1 MVLSNSQKNSAQ
13 LAMIGVLGRLSG
25 LELIASGSRQ
35 RAPGPPGFIEG
46 HQFSVSSLERDLKVH
61 VAVSGA
67 EPGQVLVML
76 RPPLTRGERRA
87 AYVLD
92 ERAGQW
98 TWHSRR
104 NEAPAPGVWWLELC
118 WAGKQ
123 PAKAPLSWGYQVW
136 GRSALRA
143 ELQVAS
149 RVATGAGLTGKVSLS
164 GPARSVLR
172 CDATLVGPPES
183 PDARVARLYDAVPVL
198 RAALEKQ
205 RVKHW
210 PQDPGR
216 PWWRLRREHKLDAL
230 DEARQLAPP
239 PKLPPP
245 QAPPMKPPQL
255 PPTVKLTE
263 LPAAAGYDL
272 KVAGKSMT
280 AAGTYRLQVRLQGQ
294 VGANPEDRFERVLA
308 RQVLAAPEPDV
319 TRTVA
324 RSFVKMI
331 GAKPQRGV
339 ELALWDAHDNPVL
352 VDMSAAADLGPHL
365 QRVQRD
371 DGKLAWTVDSDALL
385 GVVGALTLRGK
396 RVAGAIDVPL
406 IDGRGFDGVVRER
419 PMRLSPQALNEALDP
434 RAVAKH
440 LGIRRQEALV
450 VQPPPG
456 KGAQLVAVFAEPR
469 VAYVVEVVRA
479 GGKVEAVATGRG
491 DRRYAVRL
499 LPGEAVRLRAAD
511 PDGPDELEVAGLRF
525 E

>member
-1 MVLSNSQKNSAQ
+1 MSLPNNLKITAQ
-13 LAMIGVLGRLSG
+13 LAMAGVLGRLSG

-35 RAPGPPGFIEG
+35 RAAAPPGFIEG
-46 HQFSVSSLERDLKVH
+46 HQFSVSSLERFLEIH
-61 VAVSGA
+61 VAVAEA
-67 EPGQVLVML
+67 EPGQVLVTL

-104 NEAPAPGVWWLELC
+104 GEAPTPGVWWLELC

-123 PAKAPLSWGYQVW
+123 PTKAPLSWGYQVW

-143 ELQVAS
+143 ELQVGP
-149 RVATGAGLTGKVSLS
+149 RVATGAGLSGKVSLS
-164 GPARSVLR
+164 GPVRSVLR

-183 PDARVARLYDAVPVL
+183 PDARVARLYAAVPEL
-198 RAALEKQ
+198 RAALAKL

-216 PWWRLRREHKLDAL
+216 PWWRLRREHKLEAL

-239 PKLPPP
+239 PK
-245 QAPPMKPPQL
+245 QAPPPMKPPLL
-255 PPTVKLTE
+255 PPPVKLTE
-263 LPAAAGYDL
+263 LPAAAGYDV

-294 VGANPEDRFERVLA
+294 VGANPDDRFERVLA

-319 TRTVA
+319 ARTVA
-324 RSFVKMI
+324 RSFVKMV

-352 VDMSAAADLGPHL
+352 VDMNAAADLGPHL

-371 DGKLAWTVDSDALL
+371 DGKLAWTVDSDALV

-419 PMRLSPQALNEALDP
+419 PMRLSPQALSEALDP

-440 LGIRRQEALV
+440 LGLRRQEVLV

-469 VAYVVEVVRA
+469 VAYVVEALRA

-491 DRRYAVRL
+491 DRRYAVKL
-499 LPGEAVRLRAAD
+499 LPGEAVRLRAVD
-511 PDGPDELEVAGLRF
+511 PDGSDGELEVAGLRF